1 MNEQILSRHGVIVIR
16 FVILPLLRHPEV
28 YVLVNPFLGRLLQIH
43 ILSELCAVRILLLEY
58 LLWVNRVHLPGLV
71 VPCGAKVP
79 QEA

>member
-28 YVLVNPFLGRLLQIH
+28 YVMVNPFLLGRV
-43 ILSELCAVRILLLEY
+43 SEWLALRILLLEY
-58 LLWVNRVHLPGLV
+58 LEYLYLFAWVKGVD
-71 VPCGAKVP
+71 VPCGANVP